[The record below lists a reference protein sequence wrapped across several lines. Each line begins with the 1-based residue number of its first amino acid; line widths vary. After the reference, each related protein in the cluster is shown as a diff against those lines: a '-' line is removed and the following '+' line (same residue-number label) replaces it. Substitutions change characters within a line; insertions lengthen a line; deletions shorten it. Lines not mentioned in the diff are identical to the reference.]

1 MDIQFT
7 GETLLPGKVGQFF
20 IVLAFAA
27 SLLSTISYFFAT
39 CNKDLAVKSWQ
50 RLGRTAFL
58 INFASVI
65 GIGMTLFYLIL
76 NHYNEYYYVYSHSSK
91 TLPVYY
97 IVSAFWEGQEGSFWL
112 WAFWQS
118 LLGTILMWKAK
129 TWENG
134 VLTVISLSQVFLTSM
149 LIGVEIFGNRIGSS
163 PFILMRSA
171 VKLKEM
177 APVVFADPENFKLFK
192 IYY

>member
-27 SLLSTISYFFAT
+27 SLLSTISYYYAT
-39 CNKDLAVKSWQ
+39 RNKDLADKSWQ
-50 RLGRTAFL
+50 WLGRIGFL

-65 GIGMTLFYLIL
+65 GIGTTLFYLII
-76 NHYNEYYYVYSHSSK
+76 NHYFEYYYVYSHSSK
-91 TLPVYY
+91 ALPVYY

-118 LLGTILMWKAK
+118 LLGTILIWKAK
-129 TWENG
+129 SWENP
-134 VLTVISLSQVFLTSM
+134 VLTVIAFSQAFLTSM
-149 LIGVEIFGNRIGSS
+149 LLGIEIFHYRIGSS
-163 PFILMRSA
+163 PFILLREA
-171 VKLKEM
+171 LNLKEV
-177 APVVFADPENFKLFK
+177 APVV
-192 IYY
+192 